1 MIIVGERINST
12 RKPVQP
18 ALASRDEAFLLR
30 EAKEQWAAGSSY
42 LDVNTATLLEGEA
55 ACMTWAV
62 KLIQDAIPNALLS
75 IDSPSAR
82 ALEAGLRA
90 HRGQAML
97 NSITGERKRIEEV
110 LPLIGEFKPRVI
122 ALTMDDDGLHRD
134 AQKRFEIGAGLIE
147 LVAGAGIPAEDIFV
161 DPLVFPVSAEENA
174 GTIALEIM
182 EKLRAAYPGVHTI
195 CGVSNVSYGL
205 PVRKQVNQVYLLMAM
220 SRGLDAAIL
229 DPLDPRMMVNIVT
242 ARMLLGQDPGCRAYL
257 AAYRQGRL
265 NLDPAPAA
273 GAPGAPA

>member
-110 LPLIGEFKPRVI
+110 LPLSGEF
-122 ALTMDDDGLHRD
+122 
-134 AQKRFEIGAGLIE
+134 KRFEIGASLIE
-147 LVAGAGIPAEDIFV
+147 LVAQAGIPAEDIFV

-265 NLDPAPAA
+265 NLEAPPTAPTAVPA
-273 GAPGAPA
+273 